1 MITATARALVLAAIA
16 TAPMAHAETWQCTDA
31 VSGRAYT
38 VSQAVPVDICKLVSG
53 TKNPHSPGPAPRELQ
68 APAVHR
74 ESKSCNKDAAQD
86 VRKMMS
92 EFAKWE
98 LGSDT
103 SKIKVTWNRKTDS
116 QSTNGILRLMTAF
129 ADADACIMGYPREIR
144 FYRLGKQEGIASADY
159 GIKLTN

>member
-1 MITATARALVLAAIA
+1 MITAVARALSLVTIAA
-16 TAPMAHAETWQCTDA
+16 APMAHAETWQCADA
-31 VSGRAYT
+31 ASGRAYT
-38 VSQAVPVDICKLVSG
+38 VSQAVPADACKLVSS
-53 TKNPHSPGPAPRELQ
+53 TKNPHSSGTAPRELE
-68 APAVHR
+68 APAVQR
-74 ESKSCNKDAAQD
+74 ESKSCSKAAAQD

-103 SKIKVTWNRKTDS
+103 SKIKVTWNHKTDS
-116 QSTNGILRLMTAF
+116 QSVNGILRLMTAF

-144 FYRLGKQEGIASADY
+144 FYRLGKQEGIASPDY

>member
-1 MITATARALVLAAIA
+1 MIPRLLFLLPALALAPAA
-16 TAPMAHAETWQCTDA
+16 YAETWQCTDTA
-31 VSGRAYT
+31 TGRVYT
-38 VSQAVPVDICKLVSG
+38 VSQAVPADACKLVSS

-68 APAVHR
+68 APAVQR
-74 ESKSCNKDAAQD
+74 ESKSCSKAAAQD
-86 VRKMMS
+86 VRKMMA

>member
-1 MITATARALVLAAIA
+1 MIEKILLLAAALIFAGQSIA
-16 TAPMAHAETWQCTDA
+16 AP
-31 VSGRAYT
+31 
-38 VSQAVPVDICKLVSG
+38 
-53 TKNPHSPGPAPRELQ
+53 
-68 APAVHR
+68 
-74 ESKSCNKDAAQD
+74 CNKAAAQD
-86 VRKMMS
+86 VRKMMA

-116 QSTNGILRLMTAF
+116 QSVNGILRLMTAF

-144 FYRLGKQEGIASADY
+144 FYRLGKQEGIASPDY

>member
-1 MITATARALVLAAIA
+1 MKRLLLVLATLAF
-16 TAPMAHAETWQCTDA
+16 
-31 VSGRAYT
+31 S
-38 VSQAVPVDICKLVSG
+38 SQASAVP
-53 TKNPHSPGPAPRELQ
+53 
-68 APAVHR
+68 
-74 ESKSCNKDAAQD
+74 CNKAAAQD

-103 SKIKVTWNRKTDS
+103 RKIKVTWNHKTDS
-116 QSTNGILRLMTAF
+116 QSVSGILRLMTAF

-144 FYRLGKQEGIASADY
+144 FYRLGKQEGIASPDY

>member
-1 MITATARALVLAAIA
+1 MILKSIFVAAVLALPIAATA
-16 TAPMAHAETWQCTDA
+16 APC
-31 VSGRAYT
+31 
-38 VSQAVPVDICKLVSG
+38 
-53 TKNPHSPGPAPRELQ
+53 
-68 APAVHR
+68 
-74 ESKSCNKDAAQD
+74 SKAAAQD

-103 SKIKVTWNRKTDS
+103 SKIKVTWNHKTDS
-116 QSTNGILRLMTAF
+116 QSVNGILRLMTAF

-144 FYRLGKQEGIASADY
+144 FYRRGKQEGIASPDY